1 MYELLF
7 FDTFSHEVS
16 EKVQL
21 DLVQF
26 PRPVQVT
33 EVRAIPLGARVQA
46 DFPGGV
52 RLGATNPSQFEIE
65 FFVNDLSKRG
75 AGTFESVGCL
85 QYNQHGKIHMDF
97 EKKVPTDGL
106 LLRGNYNTITLAVY
120 GHLTKV
126 QREPTPPKS
135 TKRGEVV
142 PHPPP
147 EKVNTH
153 DRIRDWLEDTQECN
167 LFLQRKQQPF
177 SHDPSEDAQP
187 EWDSKPPRSPLEYE
201 ETKQWDEEHVEH
213 TREYDR
219 DRERERERERDQR
232 NYRGENRDRE
242 RDRERERDRDRERRR
257 SVERSWSRERSWER
271 SERSGSRRDSR
282 RDSVREGDRERDR
295 DREREKEFDR
305 ERDRERDYERERDHE
320 RDREKERD
328 RERDR
333 EKERERIRTRGRD
346 RERDRDRERERRHS
360 RESREHFEEERLST
374 QEPPPSRGRH
384 SMEEWDDRRSERS
397 DRSGRRPR
405 TPTETQPAPG
415 GSPYHGENFSEEG
428 SHGGTPHEYREREV
442 QEGRDRE
449 RESREF
455 EAREQQTVLPPLP
468 TGEDMEAI
476 SDDEDLPDLPP
487 ETGEV
492 EEEYPPEDCMEE
504 MGIDETQQD
513 EVEDVEGF
521 GYEEI
526 ISDEEEL
533 PEYQYEEEW
542 LVDEWEDWLKPFNP
556 SQFQMVGLQY
566 LVSPTLTD
574 YQVECQRWKARFEL
588 EGQDLEE
595 EPHQAVKLES
605 LLTEAVI
612 PKFTAEENV
621 VETETGEAREEEG
634 EKWVQA
640 MEHVCQ
646 LLPKGLPFLVAKTG
660 NDICNTL
667 CDWVDIGLD
676 FERALFQ
683 EQPVYKIRH
692 IKAGVRLTQLM
703 LQCSCDLTRLLLNRN
718 IMERLYSL
726 YYKPHMALSI
736 KLLVLKTIDTI
747 TRTPLG
753 LRFFLGE
760 SEDILEEKK
769 EKNGYELILEM
780 LADVPQTRAKVALS
794 AIVRKVHLLEI
805 CHQLSEDTKSLI
817 KHLPPFEDDT
827 KGKEELNPEDEVME
841 TDEAEGRIDLPSNW
855 SSNVPDSLVQ
865 AINSCVRE
873 VLRVYKYADQLLAQ
887 PHRWLPDSKQFQ
899 LPKNP
904 HDAHPQLYLLFDHG
918 ELLQSLAVLLGALGA
933 VQSGALIGDVKS
945 LLECMLSCGH
955 GVRYMAAHPEPSTTI
970 ARSLTQLG
978 EDGREEGNDDTSL
991 HQLGM
996 QMVHTFHALQ
1006 QLDAL
1011 AQLATSHNTDYSQAV
1026 VHFNTLTSLL
1036 LSPAGRQAIT
1046 SLLSVGKNIEIL
1058 FPYLKLGA
1066 GDDQDNAPTRLACYG
1081 YAVDLIVLTVK
1092 FSENVEMLEQY
1103 GAKLLELMD
1112 YEETREGPKLDEHV
1126 KLCEIIPWISIAR
1139 SSENFSYDNLANL
1152 SNNLKDQLEK
1162 IDKFSGEL
1170 VTHLRII
1177 QYLTVP
1183 KYPVSNLAPEDHN
1196 GELIE
1201 ELKYKYATV
1210 QLFSADCHTHLTNLL
1225 TKLCSMYSQPSVHSS
1240 NFTCS
1245 EGAVLLAVIQP
1256 TLILLK
1262 NILTYVIQ
1270 ARNTNFK
1277 DLSAIV
1283 PLVQTYLL
1291 LQSFPMGS
1299 QHYNQAQDMQ
1309 QEVISI
1315 LLVYTQPVYSKAEGE
1330 EVLAKS
1336 LWTKMMAEIFKYLLT
1351 GPHTFTGVI
1360 SLVIELLPLPL
1371 PIQTR
1376 KALSDEESS
1385 QIINLRKLWSAHLY
1399 CLSANIHEIIIRLGV
1414 TSFPPQMH
1422 LLRRMCIALSDLAAP
1437 MALLVGRATLDLV
1450 LQAHRLDQRAA
1461 GEDFGPCSLQTGR
1474 VLNMLALL
1482 VSHAPTKAAVLH
1494 LLRGGTPTLATNVT
1508 KGEDKYTGLVALW
1521 CRILNVAASGS
1532 HAHMQ
1537 AQDCI
1542 ISIIQY
1548 LCDHENAMHVTQ
1560 DSVMQEGDV
1569 HSNTPTVL
1577 TLSGVPNKDTLIPIV
1592 DALIDHLRNLHSSHQ
1607 SIQQVLRA
1615 LMHLM
1620 EHDYGFYHIKSVMEK
1635 KRACL
1640 ISLFKRLSSTFRKE
1654 SHEHITSLQGA
1665 LEFCQLL
1672 IMNEDSSMSRTMI
1685 VSASELANYLGWKPG
1700 GYEMQFSKY
1709 SQDKKDIIKKEE
1721 KEKEKVVKEEPVVE
1735 EPKAEKEETPEK
1747 ENEVEVKQEEA
1758 EVVEEKKEEI
1768 KKEEV
1773 KKEEVKKEEP
1783 RKEEETQERIHPLKL
1798 LESQVV
1804 ADGCEEE
1811 MMESL
1816 YDDIS
1821 QLITILDQACLSEV
1835 KELSEPVGPEME
1847 TLQSLFASRVVWTI
1861 TLADDEIPSF
1871 WLVPPVYEDADPSE
1885 MVPTNLLETCRQY
1898 AGEYDLLGTLHKLVK
1913 GQGSQALTP
1922 QKLCKGPPR
1931 YKHSAGAIRPDK
1943 RGRPFVAPMRGRSFN
1958 RGVNMRSDPFR
1969 SRPPNTSRPPSL
1981 HVDDFVALE
1990 STGHQ
1995 PTGPTGYNKISFGRG
2010 KVHFLLDSMRGRGS
2024 RGRGDSRGSRF
2035 FHRPPFR
2042 PDCGVVRGMN
2052 PRGRGMPW
2060 IFRGDGSPRGYRGVP
2075 LNPGTMRFMRG
2086 RGMYMRGNGVGNGPK
2101 DRFPS
2106 KFVERGG
2113 RRDMNG
2119 GRHMRGGFR

>member
-1 MYELLF
+1 
-7 FDTFSHEVS
+7 
-16 EKVQL
+16 
-21 DLVQF
+21 
-26 PRPVQVT
+26 
-33 EVRAIPLGARVQA
+33 
-46 DFPGGV
+46 
-52 RLGATNPSQFEIE
+52 
-65 FFVNDLSKRG
+65 
-75 AGTFESVGCL
+75 
-85 QYNQHGKIHMDF
+85 
-97 EKKVPTDGL
+97 
-106 LLRGNYNTITLAVY
+106 
-120 GHLTKV
+120 
-126 QREPTPPKS
+126 
-135 TKRGEVV
+135 
-142 PHPPP
+142 
-147 EKVNTH
+147 
-153 DRIRDWLEDTQECN
+153 
-167 LFLQRKQQPF
+167 
-177 SHDPSEDAQP
+177 
-187 EWDSKPPRSPLEYE
+187 
-201 ETKQWDEEHVEH
+201 
-213 TREYDR
+213 
-219 DRERERERERDQR
+219 
-232 NYRGENRDRE
+232 
-242 RDRERERDRDRERRR
+242 
-257 SVERSWSRERSWER
+257 
-271 SERSGSRRDSR
+271 
-282 RDSVREGDRERDR
+282 
-295 DREREKEFDR
+295 
-305 ERDRERDYERERDHE
+305 
-320 RDREKERD
+320 
-328 RERDR
+328 
-333 EKERERIRTRGRD
+333 
-346 RERDRDRERERRHS
+346 
-360 RESREHFEEERLST
+360 
-374 QEPPPSRGRH
+374 
-384 SMEEWDDRRSERS
+384 
-397 DRSGRRPR
+397 
-405 TPTETQPAPG
+405 
-415 GSPYHGENFSEEG
+415 
-428 SHGGTPHEYREREV
+428 
-442 QEGRDRE
+442 
-449 RESREF
+449 
-455 EAREQQTVLPPLP
+455 
-468 TGEDMEAI
+468 MEAI

-487 ETGEV
+487 ETGDV
-492 EEEYPPEDCMEE
+492 EEEYQPDDCM
-504 MGIDETQQD
+504 DEIGMD
-513 EVEDVEGF
+513 ENHPDEGEDVEGF

-526 ISDEEEL
+526 ISDEEDL

-542 LVDEWEDWLKPFNP
+542 LVDEWEDWLKPFSPN
-556 SQFQMVGLQY
+556 QFQMFELQY

-574 YQVECQRWKARFEL
+574 YQVEYQRWKARFEM
-588 EGQDLEE
+588 EGPDLEE
-595 EPHQAVKLES
+595 EPNQAIKLEN
-605 LLTEAVI
+605 LLSETTI
-612 PKFTAEENV
+612 PVLAAEENV

-646 LLPKGLPFLVAKTG
+646 LLPKGLPFLVAKSGTDVV
-660 NDICNTL
+660 NSL

-676 FERALFQ
+676 FERALGQ

-692 IKAGVRLTQLM
+692 VKAGVRLTQLM
-703 LQCSCDLTRLLLNRN
+703 LQCSSDVTDILLNRN
-718 IMERLYSL
+718 IMNKLYTL
-726 YYKPHMALSI
+726 YHKPHMALSI
-736 KLLVLKTIDTI
+736 KLLILKTIDTI
-747 TRTPLG
+747 TRTSLG
-753 LRFFLGE
+753 LRFFLGK
-760 SEDILEEKK
+760 SEDLSEGQS
-769 EKNGYELILEM
+769 EKNGYEVVLEM
-780 LADVPQTRAKVALS
+780 LSDVPQTRAKVALS
-794 AIVRKVHLLEI
+794 AIIRKVHLLDV
-805 CHQLSEDTKSLI
+805 CHQLSENTNRLV
-817 KHLPPFEDDT
+817 KHLPPIEEDT
-827 KGKEELNPEDEVME
+827 KCKEELNPDDDSME
-841 TDEAEGRIDLPSNW
+841 ADEAEGRIDLPSNW
-855 SSNVPDSLVQ
+855 STNIPDSLVQ

-873 VLRVYKYADQLLAQ
+873 ILRVYKYADQLLAQ
-887 PHRWLPDSKQFQ
+887 PHRWLPGSKQFQ

-904 HDAHPQLYLLFDHG
+904 HDPYPQLYLLLDHG
-918 ELLQSLAVLLGALGA
+918 DLLQSLAILLGALGA
-933 VQSGALIGDVKS
+933 VQNGVLVADIKS
-945 LLECMLSCGH
+945 LLECLLSFGH
-955 GVRYMAAHPEPSTTI
+955 GIKYMAAHPESSTTI

-978 EDGREEGNDDTSL
+978 EDGREEGNEDTSL

-1006 QLDAL
+1006 QLDSL
-1011 AQLATSHNTDYSQAV
+1011 AQLATTHNTDYSQAV
-1026 VHFNTLTSLL
+1026 VHFNALTSLL
-1036 LSPAGRQAIT
+1036 LSLAGRHAVT
-1046 SLLSVGKNIEIL
+1046 SLLSVGNNIEIL
-1058 FPYLKLGA
+1058 FAYLKLGA

-1103 GAKLLELMD
+1103 GGKLLELID
-1112 YEETREGPKLDEHV
+1112 YEEIREGPKLDEHA

-1139 SSENFSYDNLANL
+1139 SSENFTYDNLANL
-1152 SNNLKDQLEK
+1152 SNSLKDQLEK

-1210 QLFSADCHTHLTNLL
+1210 QLFAADCHTHLTNLL
-1225 TKLCSMYSQPSVHSS
+1225 TKLCSMYSQPSVYSS

-1245 EGAVLLAVIQP
+1245 EGAILLAVIQP

-1283 PLVQTYLL
+1283 PLVQMYLL
-1291 LQSFPMGS
+1291 LQSFPLGS
-1299 QHYNQAQDMQ
+1299 QHYNQSQELQ
-1309 QEVISI
+1309 QEIISI

-1336 LWTKMMAEIFKYLLT
+1336 LWTKMMAEVFKYLLSS
-1351 GPHTFTGVI
+1351 PHTFMGVI
-1360 SLVIELLPLPL
+1360 SLIIELLPLPL
-1371 PIQTR
+1371 PLQTR
-1376 KALSDEESS
+1376 TALSEEESS

-1399 CLSANIHEIIIRLGV
+1399 CLSPNIHEIIMRLGL
-1414 TSFPPQMH
+1414 TSFPPLMH

-1450 LQAHRLDQRAA
+1450 LQAHRLDQRAS

-1494 LLRGGTPTLATNVT
+1494 LLRGGSPTLAINAA

-1542 ISIIQY
+1542 ITIIQY
-1548 LCDHENAMHVTQ
+1548 LCDHENAMHVPQ
-1560 DSVMQEGDV
+1560 DSSVQEGEAQ
-1569 HSNTPTVL
+1569 STAPTML

-1635 KRACL
+1635 KKACL
-1640 ISLFKRLSSTFRKE
+1640 ISLFKRLTSTFRKE
-1654 SHEHITSLQGA
+1654 SHEHLMSLQGA
-1665 LEFCQLL
+1665 LEFCELL
-1672 IMNEDSSMSRTMI
+1672 IMNDDSSMSRTMI

-1709 SQDKKDIIKKEE
+1709 SQDKKDTLKKEE
-1721 KEKEKVVKEEPVVE
+1721 REKEKEKEREKEKVVKEEPVE
-1735 EPKAEKEETPEK
+1735 EHRQEKEELPDK
-1747 ENEVEVKQEEA
+1747 ENDVEGKQEDVHTTEEKDEVKMD
-1758 EVVEEKKEEI
+1758 EVKIDEVREDEEKMDEVRIDEVKMDEVKMDEVKMDEI
-1768 KKEEV
+1768 KVDEVKVDEVKKDEVKDEV
-1773 KKEEVKKEEP
+1773 KKEEVKMDDAKMDEVKMDEAKMDEAKKDKAKRDKAKKGEAKKDEVKKDEAKKDEANKDEAKKDKAKKDEAEKDEAKKDEAKKDEAKKDEAKNDEANKDEAKKDKAKKDEVKKDEVKKDEVKKDEIKKDEIKKEDIKREEP

-1798 LESQVV
+1798 LEKQVI
-1804 ADGCEEE
+1804 AECCEEE
-1811 MMESL
+1811 VMETL

-1821 QLITILDQACLSEV
+1821 QLISMLDQACPFEV

-1861 TLADDEIPSF
+1861 AAADDDIPSF
-1871 WLVPPVYEDADPSE
+1871 WLVPPLYEDADPLE
-1885 MVPTNLLETCRQY
+1885 MVPTNLLETCHQY

-1958 RGVNMRSDPFR
+1958 RGMNMRSDPFR

-2010 KVHFLLDSMRGRGS
+2010 KFLLDSMRGRGN

-2113 RRDMNG
+2113 RREMNG